1 MAAGP
6 YVLSGQPR
14 QTNLLF
20 IMSDQHQ
27 REASG
32 CYGSREVKTPHIDA
46 IRLKSRALGSHLL
59 PGAGLRARARFDHH
73 RPVVRWK
80 SAS

>member
-1 MAAGP
+1 MN
-6 YVLSGQPR
+6 QPR
-14 QTNLLF
+14 QTDLLF

-46 IRLKSRALGSHLL
+46 IASKAVG
-59 PGAGLRARARFDHH
+59 FDRTYCQAPV
-73 RPVVRWK
+73 RPSTP
-80 SAS
+80 SAPP

>member
-1 MAAGP
+1 VQQERWPPAH
-6 YVLSGQPR
+6 VLSDQAR

-46 IRLKSRALGSHLL
+46 IASKAVG
-59 PGAGLRARARFDHH
+59 FDRTYCQAPV
-73 RPVVRWK
+73 RPSTP
-80 SAS
+80 SAPP